1 MFCVVDSECTLHVR
15 CIMLSKES
23 SFVMLAQSMCC
34 EKVTKI
40 FVEKHPSSAVSCK
53 YTEWWK
59 STKQQVVKDKKTY
72 ITTVCFDWWEIGWY
86 RCQNGTSS
94 RKALLQL
101 VLYMATKLLRL
112 GQYKMNPVNSFNL
125 SGKKKGA
132 SIAGVIK
139 NWEQVY
145 LLIQK
150 LFFSDE
156 AWLILSGNVN
166 IQNNR

>member
-1 MFCVVDSECTLHVR
+1 
-15 CIMLSKES
+15 
-23 SFVMLAQSMCC
+23 
-34 EKVTKI
+34 
-40 FVEKHPSSAVSCK
+40 
-53 YTEWWK
+53 
-59 STKQQVVKDKKTY
+59 
-72 ITTVCFDWWEIGWY
+72 
-86 RCQNGTSS
+86 
-94 RKALLQL
+94 
-101 VLYMATKLLRL
+101 MATKLLRL